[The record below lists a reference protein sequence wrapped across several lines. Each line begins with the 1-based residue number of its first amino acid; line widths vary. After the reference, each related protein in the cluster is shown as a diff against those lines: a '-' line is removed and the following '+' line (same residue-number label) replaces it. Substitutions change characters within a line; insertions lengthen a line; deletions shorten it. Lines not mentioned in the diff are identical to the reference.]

1 MRITSRRNGNTVAGV
16 ELRQQHSEHENRNE
30 SNRDEKYADRLEMF
44 VRNMRDYDVL
54 TWMRRWAACI
64 TSNVGITSCR
74 GEEKLYTSIKVG
86 HSRTSGLF
94 NIRFGDYTV
103 IVTTTLRDDI

>member
-1 MRITSRRNGNTVAGV
+1 MKSAAPSLTNSLII
-16 ELRQQHSEHENRNE
+16 ELTYKRKNMLKNVKSL
-30 SNRDEKYADRLEMF
+30 KRLKF
-44 VRNMRDYDVL
+44 VILKML
-54 TWMRRWAACI
+54 L
-64 TSNVGITSCR
+64 CR